1 MRFYLDTAD
10 RHLAEPLLRTGLFWG
25 ITTNPLLLQAAGLKS
40 ARLPEVYAWATD
52 LGANEVF
59 FQSWGSDAANLVEWG
74 LELRAIGERVVVKL
88 PATQA
93 GCQAASELLR
103 QGCPVLL
110 TAIYTPAQALLGAAA
125 GVQYIAPYLG
135 RIADAGRNAR
145 AEVALMQR
153 LLGESGSPTQIL
165 LASLRHLDD
174 VVALS
179 QEGVRAFTLSP
190 SVARQFFDEPLTEEA
205 AMAFEQAM
213 KEVLA

>member
-1 MRFYLDTAD
+1 MRLYLDTAD

-25 ITTNPLLLQAAGLKS
+25 VTTNPLLLQAVGLKT
-40 ARLPEVYAWATD
+40 AQLPELYAWATD
-52 LGANEVF
+52 LGAKEVF
-59 FQSWGSDAANLVEWG
+59 FQGWGPDAESLVARG
-74 LELRAIGERVVVKL
+74 LELRSIGERVVVKL
-88 PATQA
+88 PVTQA

-103 QGCPVLL
+103 QGCAVLL

-153 LLGESGSPTQIL
+153 LLKELGNPTQIL

-174 VVALS
+174 VVAMS
-179 QEGVRAFTLSP
+179 QEGVRAFTLNP
-190 SVARQFFDEPLTEEA
+190 AVARQFFEEPLTEEA
-205 AMAFEQAM
+205 VIAFEQAM
-213 KEVLA
+213 KEVVA